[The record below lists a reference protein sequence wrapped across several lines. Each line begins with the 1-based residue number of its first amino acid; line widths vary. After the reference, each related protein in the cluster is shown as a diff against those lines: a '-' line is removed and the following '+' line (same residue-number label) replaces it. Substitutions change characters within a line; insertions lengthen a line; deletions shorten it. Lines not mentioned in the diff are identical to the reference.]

1 MSGKICSRTGIDHM
15 DSLSAFSSASL
26 GAGLQESW
34 FKTKSYN
41 LPNRSSQTMISWPPS
56 MCFPASCTEAGGT
69 RTKARKIR
77 LKPQQEQEKVLRKW
91 MNSARQ
97 TYNEALRLVKAKKAK
112 PNLLLNKLVVTSRE
126 TDKNSRL
133 ARMKVTPSDVR
144 KSGTRDLVK
153 NFKSAR
159 AAYKARLKKNKTGK
173 ARTKKMR
180 QAGKFKGR
188 RRYKKRKPFEVKFKS
203 RRLTSDSIELQKRSI
218 VFEDDTVCFFGTDAS
233 YALRVRMS
241 EHFTEASGRH
251 KPLQDCKIAYCFGR
265 WYIIIPEQVPVD
277 KANTDTSTEP
287 RVIGIDPGLRTAFT
301 CSSSSG
307 EVLEVGIDTRNRFQ
321 REQSKKNSIAK
332 KMKDTPC
339 SKRKTKLRKA
349 WYRCQARAKHLTADL
364 HWKTIKYLLDRYD
377 VIVVGKIGVQ
387 SLVSKTGQ
395 SASNKRMFSYL
406 SHYSFRQRL
415 KYKAGLFNKV
425 VVEQNESYTSQ
436 ACFRCGHLKKDL
448 GAAKSYHCRECG
460 LVIDR
465 DVNSGY
471 NIMVR
476 CASEYH
482 VLETTLLGK
491 RKS

>member
-1 MSGKICSRTGIDHM
+1 M
-15 DSLSAFSSASL
+15 
-26 GAGLQESW
+26 
-34 FKTKSYN
+34 
-41 LPNRSSQTMISWPPS
+41 RSPD
-56 MCFPASCTEAGGT
+56 AEGT

-77 LKPQQEQEKVLRKW
+77 LKPRKEQEKVLRKW

-133 ARMKVTPSDVR
+133 ESMKLTPADVR
-144 KSGTRDLVK
+144 KSATRDLVK

-159 AAYKARLKKNKTGK
+159 AAYKARLQKVRSGKVKTKQMRKSGK
-173 ARTKKMR
+173 C
-180 QAGKFKGR
+180 KGR
-188 RRYKKRKPFEVKFKS
+188 RRYKRRKPFEVKFKA
-203 RRLTSDSIELQKRSI
+203 RRLTSDSIELEKKSLS
-218 VFEDDTVCFFGTDAS
+218 FENNMVSFFGTS
-233 YALRVRMS
+233 KKHSLEVEMS
-241 EHFTEASGRH
+241 EAFSEESGQH
-251 KPLQDCKIAYCFGR
+251 KPCHSCRVAYCFGR
-265 WYIIIPEQVPVD
+265 WYIIIPEQVPIEKED
-277 KANTDTSTEP
+277 INASTEP

-307 EVLEVGIDTRNRFQ
+307 DVLELGIDTRYRFQ
-321 REQSKKNSIAK
+321 REQFKKNSIAK
-332 KMKDTPC
+332 KMKDTNC

-349 WYRCQARAKHLTADL
+349 WYRCQARAKHLAADL
-364 HWKTIKYLLDRYD
+364 HWKTIKHILDRYD
-377 VIVVGKIGVQ
+377 VVVIGKIGVQ

-415 KYKAGLFNKV
+415 KYKAGLVNKV
-425 VVEQNESYTSQ
+425 VVEQDESYTSQ

-448 GAAKSYHCRECG
+448 GAAKTYHCRECG
-460 LVIDR
+460 LLIDR

-476 CASEYH
+476 CASEH
-482 VLETTLLGK
+482 HATESTILGK